1 MSDKYSK
8 VMLTLLTILNQV
20 KLYHWQTLL
29 HPRHTATDELYGRL
43 SDLIDKFIEVLM
55 GRLIIENNNPQY
67 RIRLG
72 DKNKITLDEYTDSNA
87 YQLIQNIKKYFESD
101 ELNEIIKNNTEL
113 ANIRDEMLADVNQI
127 SYLFSL
133 S

>member
-20 KLYHWQTLL
+20 KLYHWQTLS
-29 HPRHTATDELYGRL
+29 HPRHKATDELYGDL

-55 GRLIIENNNPQY
+55 GRLIIENKNLKN
-67 RIRLG
+67 RILLG
-72 DKNKITLDEYTDSNA
+72 NKNKMTLDEYTDNDA
-87 YQLIQNIKKYFESD
+87 YQLINNIKSYFESE
-101 ELNEIIKNNTEL
+101 ELNEILKNNTEL
-113 ANIRDEMLADVNQI
+113 ANIRDEMLAAVNKV